1 MKKRFLIDSIY
12 RTYLLEARFN
22 ALVKLL
28 ENENPEL
35 LIKYSDPKIL
45 NQCIE
50 SARIKVEEI
59 SKIIQEYY

>member
-1 MKKRFLIDSIY
+1 MEKRFLIDLIY

-28 ENENPEL
+28 EKENPEL
-35 LIKYSDPKIL
+35 LIKYNDPKIL

-50 SARIKVEEI
+50 SARTRVEEV
-59 SKIIQEYY
+59 SKFIQEQY